1 MKKILSLFF
10 GVLILVS
17 CGDSWKSKTFKV
29 EDEVITHVRAE
40 DEEMNAAIKKAKDTF
55 NEFKQTFLESS
66 KTDKYHSFTIKIG
79 FDSPMYGKEH
89 MWLGDL
95 RFENDKL
102 VGALFNKPVDPDV
115 QYNAGD
121 TIVVNPD
128 QVSDWMYI
136 EKSTGITYGGYT
148 FRVMRNYLSDE
159 EKKEFD
165 EQTGLKFE

>member
-1 MKKILSLFF
+1 MKKILSLLFLASI
-10 GVLILVS
+10 LIA
-17 CGDSWKSKTFKV
+17 CGDSKKSNTFQV
-29 EDEVITHVRAE
+29 GDEVITQVSAQ
-40 DEEMNAAIKKAKDTF
+40 DEEMNAAKRKARATF
-55 NEFKQTFLESS
+55 NDFKDAFVQNNETN
-66 KTDKYHSFTIKIG
+66 KYHSFTIKIG

-95 RFENDKL
+95 RFEGDKFS
-102 VGALFNKPVDPDV
+102 GTLFNKPVDPDV

-121 TIVVNPD
+121 TIVVNQE

-136 EKSTGITYGGYT
+136 EESTGIAHGGYT

-159 EKKEFD
+159 EKIKFD